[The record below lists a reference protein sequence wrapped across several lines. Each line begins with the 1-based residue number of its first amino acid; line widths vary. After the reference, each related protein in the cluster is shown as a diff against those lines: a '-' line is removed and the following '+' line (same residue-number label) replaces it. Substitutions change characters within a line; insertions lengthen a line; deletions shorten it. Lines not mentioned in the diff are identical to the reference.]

1 MSIVEFA
8 EEILGYK
15 LLSFQKEFL
24 TKCDEAYASNKQLY
38 YIPSRGQNIKW
49 MAFLF
54 QYIVIEYYWKNS
66 GENDVKEDNKENKN
80 DNKSINIIRN

>member
-24 TKCDEAYASNKQLY
+24 TKCYEAYVSNKQLY
-38 YIPSRGQNIKW
+38 YIPLRGSSIYSL
-49 MAFLF
+49 LF
-54 QYIVIEYYWKNS
+54 IQYIVIAYCSEYL
-66 GENDVKEDNKENKN
+66 GEKDIKEGDK
-80 DNKSINIIRN
+80 

>member
-24 TKCDEAYASNKQLY
+24 TKCYEAYASNKQPY
-38 YIPSRGQNIKW
+38 YIPHRGYNIKW
-49 MAFLF
+49 MALVL
-54 QYIVIEYYWKNS
+54 QYIAITYYWKNS
-66 GENDVKEDNKENKN
+66 GENEVN
-80 DNKSINIIRN
+80 DNNDTN

>member
-24 TKCDEAYASNKQLY
+24 TKCYEAYASNKQLY
-38 YIPSRGQNIKW
+38 YIPARGQDIRW
-49 MAFLF
+49 MPLIF
-54 QYIVIEYYWKNS
+54 QYIVISYYWKYY
-66 GENDVKEDNKENKN
+66 GENEVKDNN
-80 DNKSINIIRN
+80 DTN

>member
-1 MSIVEFA
+1 MDIVEFA

-38 YIPSRGQNIKW
+38 YIPARGQNIKW
-49 MAFLF
+49 MAFVL
-54 QYIVIEYYWKNS
+54 QYIAMEYHEKHS
-66 GENDVKEDNKENKN
+66 GENEVN
-80 DNKSINIIRN
+80 DNNDTN

>member
-24 TKCDEAYASNKQLY
+24 TKCYEAYTSNKQLY
-38 YIPSRGQNIKW
+38 YIPHRGDNKW
-49 MAFLF
+49 TQFVF
-54 QYIVIEYYWKNS
+54 QYIAITYYYSEYSN
-66 GENDVKEDNKENKN
+66 ENEVKEN
-80 DNKSINIIRN
+80 DNKASIISKREGEL

>member
-24 TKCDEAYASNKQLY
+24 TKCYEAYASNKQLY
-38 YIPSRGQNIKW
+38 YIPPRGNLKQMLLI
-49 MAFLF
+49 M
-54 QYIVIEYYWKNS
+54 QYIAIAYCSEYS
-66 GENDVKEDNKENKN
+66 GEKEIKEEK
-80 DNKSINIIRN
+80 KK

>member
-24 TKCDEAYASNKQLY
+24 IKCYEAYASNKQLH
-38 YIPSRGQNIKW
+38 YISARGQDIKW
-49 MAFLF
+49 MAFVL
-54 QYIVIEYYWKNS
+54 QYIVIAYHKKYS
-66 GENDVKEDNKENKN
+66 GENEVKEQDK
-80 DNKSINIIRN
+80 